1 MNIDLDAI
9 AKIAVP
15 IINGLVSLFS
25 NLPGLVDRIRSSSDL
40 STDGAAWLDAQ
51 QALLLERKRRAEE
64 IAANPLPAP
73 KPTAPG

>member
-1 MNIDLDAI
+1 MTIDLDAI
-9 AKIAVP
+9 AKLAVP
-15 IINGLVSLFS
+15 VVNFLSSLLTS
-25 NLPGLVDRIRSSSDL
+25 IPGLFERIRASSDL
-40 STDGAAWLDAQ
+40 STDGAAFLDAQ